1 MIELILILLPT
12 FIGTAGGAAIL
23 RGSSVL
29 GVKAISYHIQY
40 KKCKKLIKKGI
51 YDRDYK
57 TLEVIEHAVEGFV
70 DIKYQTN
77 KVNKIF
83 HMYNID
89 DNIIDDEND
98 FNKFYQIS
106 MYDKLTDDVI
116 QQIVNRYAEER
127 ELSIIAPD
135 RFYEAIQR
143 MSSDSDEENTTENE
157 ENVEYSIT
165 NFVLESD

>member
-57 TLEVIEHAVEGFV
+57 TLCEGIRLLKNF